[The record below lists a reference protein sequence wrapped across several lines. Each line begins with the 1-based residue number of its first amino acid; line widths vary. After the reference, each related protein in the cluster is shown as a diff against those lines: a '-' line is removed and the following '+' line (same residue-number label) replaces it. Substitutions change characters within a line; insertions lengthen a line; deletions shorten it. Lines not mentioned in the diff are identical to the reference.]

1 LPLGSEEWVLRLP
14 SALVGL
20 LSIYLLYRLGSA
32 LFDRLTGL
40 AAALLLAVSPFHV
53 WYSQEARMYALVG
66 LLCLGA
72 GLFAWRALRGN
83 RFLDWLVL
91 GLLEG
96 LVLWIE
102 SAGIW
107 LFLSLNV
114 AALLVLPRLWRS
126 TDCGPVGSQVFAI
139 ILYSPADGKLPRHDE
154 E

>member
-1 LPLGSEEWVLRLP
+1 MSGIRKK
-14 SALVGL
+14 
-20 LSIYLLYRLGSA
+20 
-32 LFDRLTGL
+32 
-40 AAALLLAVSPFHV
+40 
-53 WYSQEARMYALVG
+53 RMYALVG

-114 AALLVLPRLWRS
+114 AALLVLPRLWREHRLW
-126 TDCGPVGSQVFAI
+126 PWFGSQVFAI
-139 ILYSPADGKLPRHDE
+139 ILYSPLMGNFLGTMREDALWIPPATFMLWPVW
-154 E
+154 